1 MNRETRRRSEV
12 TLINTREPIE
22 VSQRSVEGWGERPH
36 PAVGLVKSTEQPC
49 KGRRVNGP
57 TENMEVRRRVEE
69 GPMEPFLSPSG
80 NDRGNHGSSG
90 IVR

>member
-69 GPMEPFLSPSG
+69 EEESGTVRTYYGNRYSFVIPSP
-80 NDRGNHGSSG
+80 
-90 IVR
+90 